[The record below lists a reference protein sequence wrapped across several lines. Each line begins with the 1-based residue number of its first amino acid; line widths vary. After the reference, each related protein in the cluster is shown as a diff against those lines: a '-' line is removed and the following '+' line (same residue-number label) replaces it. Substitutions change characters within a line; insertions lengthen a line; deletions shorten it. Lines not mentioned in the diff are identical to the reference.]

1 MMDCLAAMSAL
12 NTGSR
17 TATLFLFIFFY
28 VWQRASSF
36 KISITTSNTEH
47 SKSYHC
53 HLCLAFRGLVIGVIP
68 GTTTDRRAVYKCKQ
82 DYGGGRRRGS
92 DRLTRGDQHHVND
105 TKMAM
110 KQET

>member
-17 TATLFLFIFFY
+17 TATLFLLIFFY
-28 VWQRASSF
+28 VVWQRASSF

-68 GTTTDRRAVYKCKQ
+68 GTTTNRRA
-82 DYGGGRRRGS
+82 DYGGRRGS
-92 DRLTRGDQHHVND
+92 DKVTRGDQHHVND